1 MDTLGEPIT
10 WLCSAS
16 GHGRFYQVVV
26 LDRHLLS
33 FELIVYRGER
43 LDLTQPIATLTIQIQ
58 ENSDRRLLGQSIET
72 AQNETVIVKAFERSL
87 DFEVNHFEVNH
98 SVLGQA
104 IGRCQR
110 NLEWE

>member
-1 MDTLGEPIT
+1 MDTIGEPIT

-16 GHGRFYQVVV
+16 GHGRIYQVEV
-26 LDRHLLS
+26 LDRYLPS

-43 LDLTQPIATLTIQIQ
+43 LDLAQPIATLTIQIR

-72 AQNETVIVKAFERSL
+72 AQNKTVIVRAFERSL
-87 DFEVNHFEVNH
+87 NFEVDHAT
-98 SVLGQA
+98 LGKA

-110 NLEWE
+110 NMEWE